1 MMATYHEAGAE
12 YTVAVKGAPEAV
24 LDGVTRV
31 ATEDGTEPLTADE
44 RAAWVER
51 GRHMA
56 EDGYRVLALARK
68 TVSSPEE
75 PPYEELTL
83 LGLVGLIDP
92 PREEVKSTIQRCQR
106 AGLRVIMVTGDHAG
120 TATNVARSVGLVE
133 DSHETVI
140 EGAELAGEG
149 DRSAEQTARLREAAV
164 FARVAPENKLD
175 LIALHQQAGSI
186 VAMTGDGV
194 NDAPALK
201 AADIGVAMGKRG
213 TQVAREA
220 ADMVLRDDN
229 FTSIYHAIREG
240 RIIFRNIRRFVL
252 YLLSCNLSELLTIL
266 FASLLGFPLPLLPLQ
281 ILFLNIVND
290 IFPAFALGA
299 SGGSEEIMDRPPRD
313 PDEPILTR
321 TVWTELGVYGSLIA
335 VATIV
340 AFVVGARMHPGGMG
354 SETVVTMSFLTL
366 AFAQLWHVFN
376 MREPGSGL
384 LRNEVTENPY
394 VWGALGLSA
403 LLVVAT
409 LYLPGVSLA
418 LKTTPIDLES
428 WAVVLGASL
437 LPLLVGQVGL
447 ELRRR
452 FDVAT

>member
-1 MMATYHEAGAE
+1 
-12 YTVAVKGAPEAV
+12 
-24 LDGVTRV
+24 
-31 ATEDGTEPLTADE
+31 
-44 RAAWVER
+44 
-51 GRHMA
+51 
-56 EDGYRVLALARK
+56 
-68 TVSSPEE
+68 
-75 PPYEELTL
+75 
-83 LGLVGLIDP
+83 
-92 PREEVKSTIQRCQR
+92 
-106 AGLRVIMVTGDHAG
+106 
-120 TATNVARSVGLVE
+120 
-133 DSHETVI
+133 
-140 EGAELAGEG
+140 
-149 DRSAEQTARLREAAV
+149 
-164 FARVAPENKLD
+164 
-175 LIALHQQAGSI
+175 
-186 VAMTGDGV
+186 
-194 NDAPALK
+194 
-201 AADIGVAMGKRG
+201 
-213 TQVAREA
+213 
-220 ADMVLRDDN
+220 
-229 FTSIYHAIREG
+229 
-240 RIIFRNIRRFVL
+240 
-252 YLLSCNLSELLTIL
+252 
-266 FASLLGFPLPLLPLQ
+266 
-281 ILFLNIVND
+281 
-290 IFPAFALGA
+290 
-299 SGGSEEIMDRPPRD
+299 MDRPPRD